1 MSSWH
6 TVKQRIE
13 LALEKVKATP
23 VLDSAAKTALKC
35 VPYVG
40 EFLLNLYDSTGGSEE
55 ERSKKILEILDRL
68 ENFHAQQFKQL
79 TMMLSDNRETL
90 SRDAKALDNILV
102 MANETLDYLKRIEE
116 GQLDLRESTEQVK
129 IILNDMN
136 RDLQELNQATNRFDF
151 EIAAERL
158 VFLVKILGLLEQSY
172 EIFSYQNNLAVQ
184 LTNKMR
190 SRGHKIAGGR
200 GYDDILR
207 ELHFSMNAE
216 EEQIFSSIRA
226 ITDDMRGIN
235 VKVKGL
241 LNSNNDY
248 FDLLPELRNL
258 YEHLSWWNAK
268 YELLRDDPDMC
279 LVYVGPRQKKPFP
292 RGIEN
297 VLAEEIDQLVKE
309 TALDVP
315 AEQGK

>member
-6 TVKQRIE
+6 IIKQRIE

-23 VLDSAAKTALKC
+23 VLDSAAKTALKS

-40 EFLLNLYDSTGGSEE
+40 EFLINLYESTGGSDQ
-55 ERSKKILEILDRL
+55 ERSRKILEILDKL
-68 ENFHAQQFKQL
+68 EKFHVQQFRQL
-79 TMMLSDNRETL
+79 TIMLSDNREML
-90 SRDAKALDNILV
+90 IHDAKALDNILG
-102 MANETLDYLKRIEE
+102 MTNETLDRLKKIQK

-136 RDLQELNQATNRFDF
+136 SDLKELNESANRFDF
-151 EIAAERL
+151 TIAAEQL
-158 VFLVKILGLLEQSY
+158 AFLVKISRLLEQSK
-172 EIFSYQNNLAVQ
+172 EIFSYQNNIAIQ
-184 LTNKMR
+184 LTESVR
-190 SRGHKIAGGR
+190 SRGHVVAGGR

-207 ELHFSMNAE
+207 ELHFSMTTE
-216 EEQIFSSIRA
+216 EEHIFSSIRD
-226 ITDDMRGIN
+226 ITDHMRGIN
-235 VKVKGL
+235 VKVKGI

-248 FDLLPELRNL
+248 FYCMPELREL

-268 YELLRDDPDMC
+268 YELLKDDPDMC

-297 VLAEEIDQLVKE
+297 LIAEKIDQLAEE
-309 TALDVP
+309 TSLDVL
-315 AEQGK
+315 AAQG